1 MLREAAARRPLAP
14 QKRIKVGMATHG
26 KRYKEA
32 VKLVDSKKQ
41 YRIGEAV
48 ETLKKMP
55 KTKFDESVELAFR
68 LGVDPKQS
76 DQMVRGT
83 VALPHGSGKKVRVAV
98 FAKGAAAQAAKDAG
112 ADFVGFEDLVK
123 KCQDGWT
130 DFDVA
135 VATPEAM
142 QEVRKL
148 GKVLGPKGLMPN
160 PKTGTVADDTAK
172 AVKEVKAGRVEF
184 KMDKA
189 GNLHVAFGKLSFEPK
204 AIEEN
209 AKAVIVAVLHAKPTT
224 SKGHFIQSCTLA
236 STMSPGLRVDTH
248 EFTPSMS

>member
-1 MLREAAARRPLAP
+1 MAR
-14 QKRIKVGMATHG
+14 HG
-26 KRYKEA
+26 KRYSA
-32 VKLVDSKKQ
+32 AAKLVDRKKV
-41 YRIGEAV
+41 YRLGDAV
-48 ETLKKMP
+48 ETLKKFP
-55 KTKFDESVELAFR
+55 KAKFDETLDLAFK

-83 VALPHGSGKKVRVAV
+83 VALPHGSGKNVRVVV
-98 FAKGAAAQAAKDAG
+98 FAKGAAADAAKGAG
-112 ADFVGFEDLVK
+112 ADHVGMEDLVK
-123 KCQDGWT
+123 KVQEGWT

-148 GKVLGPKGLMPN
+148 GKALGPKGLMPN
-160 PKTGTVADDTAK
+160 PKTGTVTDDTAK

-189 GNLHVAFGKLSFEPK
+189 ANLHVILGKLSFDAK

-209 AKAVIVAVLHAKPTT
+209 AKSVITAVVHAKPATA
-224 SKGHFIQSCTLA
+224 KGHFIESCTLS
-236 STMSPGLRVDTH
+236 STMSPGLPIDFH
-248 EFTPSMS
+248 EFGVVPS

>member
-1 MLREAAARRPLAP
+1 
-14 QKRIKVGMATHG
+14 MAIHG
-26 KRYKEA
+26 KRYNAA
-32 VKLVDSKKQ
+32 VKQVDLKRHYK
-41 YRIGEAV
+41 IGEAV
-48 ETLKKMP
+48 ELLKKLP
-55 KTKFDESVELAFR
+55 KPKFDETIELAFK

-83 VALPHGSGKKVRVAV
+83 VALPHGSGKKVRVVV

-112 ADFVGFEDLVK
+112 ADFVGMEDLVK
-123 KCQDGWT
+123 KCQEGWI

-148 GKVLGPKGLMPN
+148 GKALGPRGLMPN
-160 PKTGTVADDTAK
+160 PKTGTVTEDTAR

-189 GNLHVAFGKLSFEPK
+189 ANLHVSFGKLSFEGK

-209 AKAVIVAVLHAKPTT
+209 AKAVINAVVHAKPPTA
-224 SKGHFIQSCTLA
+224 KGHFIETCTLS
-236 STMSPGLRVDTH
+236 STMSPGISIDHH
-248 EFTPSMS
+248 EFSASLS

>member
-1 MLREAAARRPLAP
+1 
-14 QKRIKVGMATHG
+14 MATHG
-26 KRYKEA
+26 KRYNEA
-32 VKLVDSKKQ
+32 VKQVDSKRQ
-41 YRIGEAV
+41 YKIGEAV
-48 ETLKKMP
+48 ELLKKLP
-55 KTKFDESVELAFR
+55 RPKFDETIELAFK

-83 VALPHGSGKKVRVAV
+83 VALPHGSGKKVRVVV

-112 ADFVGFEDLVK
+112 ADFVGMEDLVK
-123 KCQDGWT
+123 KCQEGWT

-148 GKVLGPKGLMPN
+148 GKALGPRGLMPN
-160 PKTGTVADDTAK
+160 PKTGTVTDDTAR

-189 GNLHVAFGKLSFEPK
+189 ANLHVSFGKLSFEDK

-209 AKAVIVAVLHAKPTT
+209 AKAVINAVVHAKPPTA
-224 SKGHFIQSCTLA
+224 KGHFIETCTLS
-236 STMSPGLRVDTH
+236 STMSPGISIDHH
-248 EFTPSMS
+248 EFSASLS

>member
-1 MLREAAARRPLAP
+1 MGR
-14 QKRIKVGMATHG
+14 HG
-26 KRYKEA
+26 KRYNEA
-32 VKLVDSKKQ
+32 SKLVDRKKE
-41 YRIGEAV
+41 YRLGEAV
-48 ETLKKMP
+48 ELLKKLP
-55 KTKFDESVELAFR
+55 KVKFDETLELDFK

-83 VALPHGSGKKVRVAV
+83 CALPHGSGKKVHVAV
-98 FAKGAAAQAAKDAG
+98 FAKGPAAQAAKDAG

-123 KCQDGWT
+123 KCQEGWT

-135 VATPEAM
+135 IATPEAM

-160 PKTGTVADDTAK
+160 PKTGTVTDDTGK

-209 AKAVIVAVLHAKPTT
+209 ARAIIGAVLHAKPPTA
-224 SKGHFIQSCTLA
+224 KGQFIETATLA
-236 STMSPGLRVDTH
+236 STMSPGLRIDIH
-248 EFTPSMS
+248 EFSPSTS